1 MLFFDAFFPIGR
13 SNSSVPDCPRTQDQ
27 ALSAMRRWDV
37 NRALVYHTVSRDS
50 DPEQGNDAVAGL
62 SDPALLQVWAFDP
75 AYVIPENP
83 EHFLKRALA
92 GGARAVLLNP
102 LMRRIDL
109 RRSPRVGLLAALL
122 AQRRIP
128 LLLAYWKTNPEQD
141 LVDWYSLID
150 FCLDHPELPVLVWEW
165 RTRSNRPLF
174 DALAGA
180 GNLKIAVSALW
191 QAQSIDQICE
201 TFGAQRLVFSLG
213 LPHLD
218 PGSFQASVRYAGIG
232 DEAKLRIAGGNLEQL
247 IAEASYG

>member
-180 GNLKIAVSALW
+180 GNLKGRLFCGLILGVAESLTTGYLSGQWSNAVA
-191 QAQSIDQICE
+191 
-201 TFGAQRLVFSLG
+201 FGMIMVVVLFRPEG
-213 LPHLD
+213 LF
-218 PGSFQASVRYAGIG
+218 GVRT
-232 DEAKLRIAGGNLEQL
+232 
-247 IAEASYG
+247 